1 MMAIKIEKIML
12 DKLEKLEEGVTKW
25 AMSRRE
31 RECKLST
38 PRRDALERSGNAS
51 LRGSQDVLDCDF
63 SYLRD
68 IEQNGRSS
76 WH

>member
-51 LRGSQDVLDCDF
+51 LLLCQASLRPFRILQVFLDH
-63 SYLRD
+63 R
-68 IEQNGRSS
+68 I
-76 WH
+76 